1 MVKKSCE
8 KHEKFNYYCEDCQEA
23 NRKYEIQEKVKLLER
38 GELEIIEGPRKPPL
52 RRYLKSIRFKN
63 KRRVKKYL
71 KIIIPAVLITLVL
84 LSIFWF
90 WPAWFG
96 PISLNAQ
103 LYASKAGGLNY
114 IDFHFLNFWSINFFF
129 NWTALTG
136 AIIGCII
143 MSLPPNQNLLTIIG
157 TRLRF
162 GKPSRKKSLLFWWT
176 AGFILFYLI
185 GMALDFDGQF
195 SWVLYLYGKGE
206 ILLSPL
212 TIFTDALDVL
222 LNTNNMNI
230 EFIFVYTRLYLP
242 LIYFIFGVFIFR
254 LILNIASN
262 YYLKRNDYK
271 IAANGLLI
279 GGLILGLVFFTLPA
293 YALDGIQ
300 VMQMWSLI
308 LGFFALTVLGILV
321 YIYGRIKLARDP
333 ISRMILNPRN
343 LKMGILASAIA
354 IVILLP
360 MFISI
365 GPALTISN
373 TAVYSEQIW
382 TKKIQREI
390 LWTRAAAGLDMFEER
405 SIENFTLSSNPEN
418 DTQMISRI
426 RQFDQ
431 DFAVQ
436 SLAAK
441 IGTTFEGL
449 ADSDIVYIN
458 GTEYWV
464 APKTI
469 RMSQFSG
476 DPVKTNTELYDHIEG
491 FLALDTFTG
500 ELVNVSAT
508 FNIPEDYPIFFG
520 ESESQKFL
528 EQQEESIGGLGA
540 YDSSILLGTEW
551 SGQIPNNKF
560 VYEGD
565 PDGTLAGL
573 DAFWY
578 TANLGLWGYVFQ
590 GNEKEYLINRNV
602 KNRVK
607 NILLPQ
613 LSIDNDPY
621 LVFDT
626 QEQKVYYAVSI
637 FTAINIGS
645 YANSPILRFL
655 GISLIDTKTGV
666 MEFYENPSLVKDS
679 ELDPT
684 YPLWK
689 YYTETAYDW
698 QDVPPW
704 LMSQLRYP
712 ETLFELQLEANY
724 IYHVQDLTTWKRGD
738 DFHERPENG
747 DLFYIET
754 NLGDGIEYVGLDLV
768 EYRGTEARTLAG
780 MYIIRHGTNFGE
792 AIFYHTKN
800 SVENLI
806 GPKTARDTYETE
818 ATQEITL
825 ISGARMGNTL
835 LYPLGG
841 SLYYYIPTYSTAGG
855 LQQLK
860 LAGFVEAF
868 TRNVGYGE
876 EAVEAYNN
884 VGNIEPGAFT
894 LTTDAGNP
902 DIDGNFILN
911 WTASLRAETY
921 SIYRNN
927 SLLIQDLP
935 NSQTSHLISELGT
948 GDYEFYIETSNEF
961 GNKISNTIII
971 VVSRPFILTTDAGN
985 PDIDGNF
992 VLNWTESLRA
1002 ETYSIYRNN
1011 SLLIPD
1017 LPSSQTTYLISDLGN
1032 GDYEFYINATNQFGN
1047 STSNTII
1054 VVVEIVPIIY
1064 SFNLE
1069 NSMILPDDL
1078 ARFRIELENFN
1089 ETLFAP
1095 GLNVQVNLSLYREGG
1110 GNFNISVS
1118 PSLYPLENATFNY
1131 GLYSGI
1137 NFTLINITLYSGEGI
1152 ILNGFVN
1159 STTPDIII
1167 RFKWL
1172 LIVDSIT
1179 IYTSEEG
1186 LIIVS

>member
-8 KHEKFNYYCEDCQEA
+8 KHEKFNHYCEDCQEA
-23 NRKYEIQEKVKLLER
+23 NRKYEIQQKVKLLER
-38 GELEIIEGPRKPPL
+38 GELDNDEIPYKPHRMKFLESNWFKKKPRV
-52 RRYLKSIRFKN
+52 R
-63 KRRVKKYL
+63 KYL
-71 KIIIPAVLITLVL
+71 KYIIPAIVIIIVI

-96 PISLNAQ
+96 SISLNAQ
-103 LYASKAGGLNY
+103 LYANKAGGLNY
-114 IDFHFLNFWSINFFF
+114 YDFYFLNFWSINFLF
-129 NWTALTG
+129 NKTALTG

-143 MSLPPNQNLLTIIG
+143 MSLPPNRNLLTIIG

-162 GKPSRKKSLLFWWT
+162 GKPSRIKSLIFWWT
-176 AGFILFYLI
+176 AGFIMFYFI
-185 GMALDFDGQF
+185 GMVLDFDGQF
-195 SWVLYLYGKGE
+195 SWVLYLFENGE
-206 ILLSPL
+206 ISLSPL

-262 YYLKRNDYK
+262 YYLKRNDFN
-271 IAANGLLI
+271 IATNALI
-279 GGLILGLVFFTLPA
+279 MSGLIFGLIFFTLPSF
-293 YALDGIQ
+293 ALDGIQ

-308 LGFFALTVLGILV
+308 LAFFILTVLGISV
-321 YIYGRIKLARDP
+321 YIYGRITL
-333 ISRMILNPRN
+333 SRNPTKGMIINPRSI
-343 LKMGILASAIA
+343 KMGILATAII

-360 MFISI
+360 AFFSL
-365 GPALTISN
+365 GPAITISN
-373 TAVYSEQIW
+373 ESVYSEYQW

-390 LWTRAAAGLDMFEER
+390 EWTRATAGLSMFEER
-405 SIENFTLSSNPEN
+405 SIENFALSSSPEN

-458 GTEYWV
+458 GSEYWV

-476 DPVKTNTELYDHIEG
+476 DPVKTNTELYDHVEG

-500 ELVNVSAT
+500 QLVNVSTT

-520 ESESQKFL
+520 ESESPKFI
-528 EQQEESIGGLGA
+528 EQQESSGGLGA
-540 YDSSILLGTEW
+540 YDNSILLGTQW
-551 SGQIPNNKF
+551 SGGIPNNKF

-578 TANLGLWGYVFQ
+578 TVNLGLWGYVFG

-602 KNRVK
+602 KSRVG

-613 LSIDNDPY
+613 LSMDNDPY

-626 QEQKVYYAVSI
+626 ILQKVYYAVSI
-637 FTAINIGS
+637 FTTINIGS

-655 GISLIDTKTGV
+655 GISLIDVKDGV
-666 MEFYENPSLVKDS
+666 MEFYKNPNLVEDA
-679 ELDPT
+679 T

-689 YYTETAYDW
+689 YYVETAYNW
-698 QDVPPW
+698 QDAPQW
-704 LMSQLRYP
+704 LENQLRYP

-724 IYHVQDLTTWKRGD
+724 KYHVQDLTTWKRAD

-780 MYIIRHGTNFGE
+780 MYVIRHGTNFGE
-792 AIFYHTKN
+792 AIFYHTRN
-800 SVENLI
+800 STENLI

-818 ATQEITL
+818 ATQEISL
-825 ISGARMGNTL
+825 ISGARNGNTL

-841 SLYYYIPTYSTAGG
+841 SVYYYIPTYSTAGG

-868 TRNVGYGE
+868 TRNVGYGS
-876 EAVEAYNN
+876 EAIEAYNN
-884 VGNIEPGAFT
+884 VGNIGPGT
-894 LTTDAGNP
+894 
-902 DIDGNFILN
+902 
-911 WTASLRAETY
+911 
-921 SIYRNN
+921 
-927 SLLIQDLP
+927 
-935 NSQTSHLISELGT
+935 
-948 GDYEFYIETSNEF
+948 
-961 GNKISNTIII
+961 
-971 VVSRPFILTTDAGN
+971 FILTTDADN

-992 VLNWTESLRA
+992 VLNWTTSLRADTYSVYRNNSLLIQDLPSSQTTYLISELGTGDYAYYIEASNDIGNRTSNTEIIGVSRPFILTTNADNPDIDGNFVLSWTESYRA

-1017 LPSSQTTYLISDLGN
+1017 LSNSQTTYSISQLGSGN
-1032 GDYEFYINATNQFGN
+1032 YEFYINASSIFGN
-1047 STSNTII
+1047 STSNNIT
-1054 VVVEIVPIIY
+1054 VVVNIVPIIY
-1064 SFNLE
+1064 NFNLE

-1078 ARFRIELENFN
+1078 ASFRIELENFN
-1089 ETLFAP
+1089 ETFSAP
-1095 GLNVQVNLSLYREGG
+1095 GLSVQVNLSLYREGG

-1118 PSLYPLENATFNY
+1118 PNLYPLENATFNY

-1137 NFTLINITLYSGEGI
+1137 NFTLINTTLYSGEGI
-1152 ILNGFVN
+1152 ILSGFVN
-1159 STTPDIII
+1159 SYTTDIII

-1179 IYTSEEG
+1179 IYTSEES